1 MGYDAAKGVT
11 DAYARS
17 VQEQTL
23 YAKNYE
29 QNVRENL
36 VPADQAAETTAETSY
51 KNLKYATGVFDA
63 ASSDKL
69 TLQQQKEQLI
79 EERNRRIA
87 LAKEQAINEGKEQKE
102 IDRIISEITNEYTD
116 RLRYLDFNIQRAG
129 RTTLLTAETLSEAKT
144 TYQTDKFNKIATGN
158 DVYSGFLR
166 ASMLWSNVSKMQ
178 QFQGFLENQ
187 ANNIGKKEWLG

>member
-29 QNVRENL
+29 QNVRKNL
-36 VPADQAAETTAETSY
+36 VPADQAAETKAETSY
-51 KNLKYATGVFDA
+51 KDLKYATGVFDA

-87 LAKEQAINEGKEQKE
+87 LAKEQAINEGKEQNE

-144 TYQTDKFNKIATGN
+144 TYLTDKFNEIATGN